1 MFQSMTTITLTTIAV
16 TFLIVLWATHHNPLN
31 TLFRFLSALRHDRL
45 LLFHVLAALA
55 VLLLNKLE
63 LKLEQVLHWPLD
75 FTPYVYRLE
84 GAFIPFIQ
92 HSFESPLVTA
102 VLTFFYIIVFT
113 SLLVSSL
120 FVYFQQRDCHALYTL
135 LYAIMLN
142 YFIAIPFFLFVP
154 VYETWVYHPDVEFLI
169 PHIYPSFEQEYR
181 AMSGLD
187 NCFPSLHTSMSV
199 TLALIAVRSKSRLF
213 GQIASVCA
221 GIIVFSIFYLGIH
234 WFLDAVA
241 GTLLALISVKLA
253 RHLTLTSVG
262 SHIKAFWVH
271 DKPPSR
277 L

>member
-1 MFQSMTTITLTTIAV
+1 
-16 TFLIVLWATHHNPLN
+16 
-31 TLFRFLSALRHDRL
+31 
-45 LLFHVLAALA
+45 
-55 VLLLNKLE
+55 
-63 LKLEQVLHWPLD
+63 
-75 FTPYVYRLE
+75 
-84 GAFIPFIQ
+84 
-92 HSFESPLVTA
+92 
-102 VLTFFYIIVFT
+102 
-113 SLLVSSL
+113 
-120 FVYFQQRDCHALYTL
+120 
-135 LYAIMLN
+135 
-142 YFIAIPFFLFVP
+142 
-154 VYETWVYHPDVEFLI
+154 
-169 PHIYPSFEQEYR
+169 
-181 AMSGLD
+181 MSGLD

-213 GQIASVCA
+213 GQIVSVCA